1 MALYKRGN
9 RWYIDI
15 YHSNG
20 KRIRKPV
27 RINEVHPDKITKKQ
41 ALEFEKIIQGKVTE
55 GLELPSNRKEIS
67 FKKLVSEY
75 LKWCDDNHV
84 RSDRDHT
91 ACKNL
96 LGFFKGYN
104 ASRINLWL
112 IEKYKKQRKELGK
125 TARTINIE
133 LATLRH
139 MYNKSIEFNLL
150 TESPIKGLKLLK
162 QEVKEIR
169 VLGENEFQRLYNAA
183 SEHFRPVLLFAY
195 FTGCRKSE
203 IRLLKWENV
212 NIEDGYVLITKTK
225 NYEERTIY
233 LNNILK
239 DKLKILKKSSKSE
252 YVFTHN
258 NELYKSRSAWR
269 KSWDIAL
276 KNSGVKKCT
285 FHDLRHSFVS
295 NLIVNEGVDFETVMS
310 LSGHKSLSMLKRY
323 THTNKKAKQE
333 AVKKLEKYMDFN
345 KVGHNLVTKSLNDEN
360 KEIVLSSVSN

>member
-15 YHSNG
+15 YDNKG
-20 KRIRKPV
+20 KRIRRPV
-27 RINEVHPDKITKKQ
+27 RIKEVHPDKITKKQ

-55 GLELPSNRKEIS
+55 GLELPSNKKEIS

-96 LGFFKGYN
+96 LGFFKGCN
-104 ASRINLWL
+104 ASKINLWL
-112 IEKYKKQRKELGK
+112 VERYKKQRKELGRK
-125 TARTINIE
+125 ARTINIE

-162 QEVKEIR
+162 QEVKEIN
-169 VLGENEFQRLYNAA
+169 VLGENEFQRLYNSS

-212 NIEDGYVLITKTK
+212 NIEDGYVLITNTK
-225 NYEERTIY
+225 NYEERTIF

-239 DKLKILKKSSKSE
+239 DILKNLKVSSNSA
-252 YVFTHN
+252 YVFTYKN
-258 NELYKSRSAWR
+258 KPYKSRSAWR
-269 KSWDIAL
+269 KSWETAL
-276 KNSGVKKCT
+276 KKSGVKKCT
-285 FHDLRHSFVS
+285 GHDLRHSFIS

-310 LSGHKSLSMLKRY
+310 LSGHKSVSMLKRY
-323 THTNKKAKQE
+323 THTNKNAKQE
-333 AVKKLEKYMDFN
+333 AVKKLEKYIN
-345 KVGHNLVTKSLNDEN
+345 IENNGHNLVTKPVSRKNEESVVISL
-360 KEIVLSSVSN
+360 SN

>member
-15 YHSNG
+15 YASNG

-27 RINEVHPDKITKKQ
+27 RINEVHPDKITKRQ
-41 ALEFEKIIQGKVTE
+41 ALEYEKIIEGKVTE
-55 GLELPSNRKEIS
+55 GLELPSNKKEIS

-91 ACKNL
+91 ACKHL
-96 LGFFKGYN
+96 LEFFKSYK
-104 ASRINLWL
+104 ASKINLWL
-112 IEKYKKQRKELGK
+112 VEKYKKQRKELGK

-150 TESPIKGLKLLK
+150 TQNPIKGIKLLK
-162 QEVKEIR
+162 QEFKDIR

-183 SEHFRPVLLFAY
+183 SEQFRPVLLFAY

-203 IRLLKWENV
+203 IRLLKWDNA

-233 LNNILK
+233 LNDILK
-239 DKLKILKKSSKSE
+239 DKLKNLKVSSNSA
-252 YVFTHN
+252 YVFTYKN
-258 NELYKSRSAWR
+258 KPYKSRSAWR
-269 KSWDIAL
+269 NSWDMAL
-276 KNSGVKKCT
+276 KKSGVKKCT

-333 AVKKLEKYMDFN
+333 AVKKLEKYMNFEN
-345 KVGHNLVTKSLNDEN
+345 NSHNLVTKSLNDEN
-360 KEIVLSSVSN
+360 KEFAVSIVSS